1 MVEMND
7 ELRAEIVEVIWSIL
21 EAPLRVDS
29 DKVSILSHQLNV
41 KEYEFRAEVPKQEF
55 SSQEMNVLRQPTTV
69 EYDGNTC
76 EVSFEGIDTADSTNE
91 LVFTVTI

>member
-7 ELRAEIVEVIWSIL
+7 ELRAEIVEVIWSIV
-21 EAPLRVDS
+21 EATLQVDTNE
-29 DKVSILSHQLNV
+29 VSILSHQLNV

-55 SSQEMNVLRQPTTV
+55 SSREMNALRQPTTV
-69 EYDGNTC
+69 EYDGNTRK
-76 EVSFEGIDTADSTNE
+76 VSFERIDTAASTNE